1 MQRSNHSNRSR
12 PWALVGAL
20 FAVGLSSAAFASEG
34 SQCTLCGYMFDKSAK
49 QISSL
54 KSDGKTDD
62 MSMIKAMKDA
72 CGTTQG
78 HAAEECEE
86 IVSAHGKALA
96 NSMRK
101 NRAKIETCQQ
111 IGLCLKF

>member
-1 MQRSNHSNRSR
+1 MQRSNHSNRFR
-12 PWALVGAL
+12 HLALAGVL
-20 FAVGLSSAAFASEG
+20 FAGVLSSATFASEG

-72 CGTTQG
+72 CATTQG

-101 NRAKIETCQQ
+101 NRAKIESCQQ